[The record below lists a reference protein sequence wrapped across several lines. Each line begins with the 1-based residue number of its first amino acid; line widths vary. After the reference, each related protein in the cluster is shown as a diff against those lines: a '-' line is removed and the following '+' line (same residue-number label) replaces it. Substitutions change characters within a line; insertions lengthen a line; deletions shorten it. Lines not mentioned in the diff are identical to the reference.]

1 MKKKYSK
8 FVIYVL
14 TWIALFIGNV
24 VSGQNFSDNASNYA
38 SSWANNSNQGTG
50 FGAWSLNPG
59 ASSGSFIGNPGSNGM
74 GTDGI
79 GTTAFGMFATG
90 SGYFNA
96 YRTINNGI
104 QVGDTFSF
112 YWAINFQL
120 ALLLR
125 QSLHQH
131 QIHRQSPQILI

>member
-8 FVIYVL
+8 FVIYIF

-50 FGAWSLNPG
+50 FGAWSLNAG
-59 ASSGSFIGNPGSNGM
+59 ASSGSFIGNPANNGI
-74 GTDGI
+74 GDNGI
-79 GTTAFGMFATG
+79 GTTAFGMYATG

-96 YRTINNGI
+96 SRSINNGI
-104 QVGDTFSF
+104 QV
-112 YWAINFQL
+112 
-120 ALLLR
+120 
-125 QSLHQH
+125 
-131 QIHRQSPQILI
+131 